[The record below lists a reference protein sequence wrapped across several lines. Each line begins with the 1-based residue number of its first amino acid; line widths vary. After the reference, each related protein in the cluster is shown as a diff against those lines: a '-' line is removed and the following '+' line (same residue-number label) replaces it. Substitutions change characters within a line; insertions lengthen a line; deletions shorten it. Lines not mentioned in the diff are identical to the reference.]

1 MENKFSQIQEQEQQ
15 LVQQQR
21 LTAQQILQVR
31 MLEMPLAQIEQ
42 AVKAELC
49 DNPALE
55 ADSPDDGYG
64 ENVEG
69 YDDPRSDYD
78 DVSESSDGDA
88 YDGMDDYDDSNRIEE
103 EQERSDREDAL
114 DAALDSMGSDDRDGQ
129 YDSDYRSMG
138 VSVTPDA
145 DQEEQVFGESQSF
158 YDNLMQQVADE
169 DLDDR
174 QLQIITYL
182 IGSLEGDGLLHKS
195 LLDISDELAIYHSL
209 DCSEKEIESVLE
221 ILQSFDPAGVGARNL
236 QECLVLQI
244 KRREPSEM
252 HRRMALVIVRYFD
265 IFTKKHW
272 DKLAHHLQLTPEQT
286 KRVIDEIRKL
296 NPRPG
301 SSLGETMGRN
311 TQQVTPDF
319 IVDTAY
325 DGTVTFQLNQGD
337 VPMLRVSSD
346 FEQQYQ
352 GFQKNRESMNRMQKE
367 ALLYT
372 KEKLDRAR
380 GYIEAVQKRR
390 TTMMKTMRAIIDIQ
404 RKFFQDGDES
414 DLVPMTLKDVADR
427 IGMDISTVSRVCN
440 AKYADTRWGTFRL
453 RHFFS
458 DSYTVSGTSEELS
471 TRKIKIALRD
481 LIDAED
487 KKHPLSDQ
495 ALAEEMKKLGYP
507 IARRTV
513 TKYREQLN
521 LPIAR
526 LRK

>member
-1 MENKFSQIQEQEQQ
+1 MENKFGQIQIQEQQQ
-15 LVQQQR
+15 VQQQR

-31 MLEMPLAQIEQ
+31 LLEMPLAQIEQ
-42 AVKAELC
+42 AVKSELC

-55 ADSPDDGYG
+55 SDSPDEGYG
-64 ENVEG
+64 ERMEG
-69 YDDPRSDYD
+69 YDDPTTDYEDSADGIDDSSADEMGDYD
-78 DVSESSDGDA
+78 YSARE
-88 YDGMDDYDDSNRIEE
+88 EE

-129 YDSDYRSMG
+129 YDSDYRSTAMN
-138 VSVTPDA
+138 SDPDA
-145 DQEEQVFGESQSF
+145 DQEEMVFGESQSF
-158 YDNLMQQVADE
+158 YDHLMQQVADE
-169 DLDDR
+169 ELDPR
-174 QLQIITYL
+174 QKEIITYL
-182 IGSLEGDGLLHKS
+182 IGSLESDGLLHKS
-195 LLDISDELAIYHSL
+195 LLDISDELAIYNSL
-209 DCSEKEIESVLE
+209 DCTEKEIESVLE
-221 ILQSFDPAGVGARNL
+221 ILQSFEPAGVGGRSL

-252 HRRMALVIVRYFD
+252 RRRMAIIIVRYFD
-265 IFTKKHW
+265 EFTKKHW
-272 DKLAHHLQLTPEQT
+272 NKLAQHLRITPEQT

-311 TQQVTPDF
+311 TQQLTPDF

-325 DGTVTFQLNQGD
+325 DGTVSFQLNQGD
-337 VPMLRVSSD
+337 VPMLRVSED
-346 FEQQYQ
+346 FEQQYR
-352 GFQKNRESMNRMQKE
+352 GFMKNRDSMNRMQKE

-372 KEKLDRAR
+372 KEKLDRAK
-380 GYIEAVQKRR
+380 GYIEAVEKRR
-390 TTMMKTMRAIIDIQ
+390 DTMTKTMHAIIDIQ

-440 AKYADTRWGTFRL
+440 AKYADTRWGIFRL

-458 DSYTVSGTSEELS
+458 DGYTANGTTEEMS

-481 LIDAED
+481 LINAED

-495 ALAEEMKKLGYP
+495 ALAEEMKKQGFP

-521 LPIAR
+521 LPVAR